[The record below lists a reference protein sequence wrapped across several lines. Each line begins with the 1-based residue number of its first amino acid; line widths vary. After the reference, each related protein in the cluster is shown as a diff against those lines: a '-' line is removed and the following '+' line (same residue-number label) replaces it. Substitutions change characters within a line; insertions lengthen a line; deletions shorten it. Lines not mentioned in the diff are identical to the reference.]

1 MTTKK
6 LTRKQRILV
15 ATTLF
20 GMFFGAGNLI
30 FPVHLGQMAGSNVI
44 PAIIGFIITA
54 VGIPIFGVAAIGVTH
69 SDGLQTLSGKVGK
82 GYGIFFTCLL
92 YLTIGPLFAIPRCAT
107 VSFTTGVSPM
117 LPEAAQP
124 LALLL
129 FSAVFFAFVLF
140 FSLRPGKITVWIGKI
155 INPVFLL
162 FLAVL
167 VIAALLKPGASISD
181 VAPTEPYATK
191 TSAFFSSFIEGY
203 GTMDAI
209 AGLAFGIV
217 VIDVIRRMG
226 VDNDDAVAVDVLG
239 SGVLTGLLM
248 AVIYVV
254 TILMGTQSRG
264 LFEIS
269 DNGGI
274 ALTQIAGHYFGG
286 VGQIILAVTITFAC
300 LKTSIGLVT
309 SCSET
314 FVKMTHGKI
323 SYKLWAILFTL
334 FSFAVSNV
342 GLSAIIEYSIPVLM
356 LIYPPATALIIL
368 AFAGKLFRHDRAVYL
383 STMIFTWAAAI
394 FDFFKTLPAGV
405 RTALR
410 LDAPVELLLGGQQTF
425 LRPVDGRVTG
435 ELEADQPPQLF
446 PLLGPHHFPAQSI
459 VADLIGIGARRGIG
473 RHVLPIAWH
482 RVGEEGQ
489 AIVKNRG
496 RGNQLSRVVIP
507 QKPKVSKMSVLIIDH
522 GVKDKH
528 AAKLLI
534 EGLPLGLVVV
544 DAGLQATV
552 FDDSPNGDKGCV
564 NVGEQFT
571 F

>member
-1 MTTKK
+1 MMTKK
-6 LTRKQRILV
+6 LTRRQRLLV

-30 FPVHLGQMAGSNVI
+30 FPVHLGQMAGRNVL
-44 PAIIGFIITA
+44 PAMIGFIITA

-69 SDGLQTLSGKVGK
+69 SDGLQTLSSKVGK

-117 LPEAAQP
+117 LSDSAQA

-155 INPVFLL
+155 INPIFLL
-162 FLAVL
+162 FLAIL
-167 VIAALLKPGASISD
+167 VIAALLRPGAAVSA
-181 VAPTEPYATK
+181 VEPAEAYATDVK
-191 TSAFFSSFIEGY
+191 SFFSSFIEGY

-226 VDNDDAVAVDVLG
+226 VDDDDAVAVDVLG
-239 SGVLTGLLM
+239 SGVITGILM

-264 LFEIS
+264 LFETS
-269 DNGGI
+269 ANGGI

-286 VGQIILAVTITFAC
+286 VGQFILAVTITFAC

-309 SCSET
+309 SCAET
-314 FVKMTHGKI
+314 FVKMTNGKI
-323 SYKLWAILFTL
+323 SYKAWAIIFTV

-356 LIYPPATALIIL
+356 LIYPPAIVLIIL
-368 AFAGKLFRHDRAVYL
+368 AFIGKHFHHDRAIYV

-394 FDFFKTLPAGV
+394 FDFMKTLPAAAQD
-405 RTALR
+405 ALH
-410 LDAPVELLLGGQQTF
+410 LDTPVAF
-425 LRPVDGRVTG
+425 M
-435 ELEADQPPQLF
+435 
-446 PLLGPHHFPAQSI
+446 
-459 VADLIGIGARRGIG
+459 
-473 RHVLPIAWH
+473 
-482 RVGEEGQ
+482 
-489 AIVKNRG
+489 
-496 RGNQLSRVVIP
+496 
-507 QKPKVSKMSVLIIDH
+507 QKY
-522 GVKDKH
+522 
-528 AAKLLI
+528 
-534 EGLPLGLVVV
+534 LPLFDLNLGWLLPAVVGFAIGLILHLRKK
-544 DAGLQATV
+544 AKA
-552 FDDSPNGDKGCV
+552 
-564 NVGEQFT
+564 
-571 F
+571 

>member
-1 MTTKK
+1 MTVKK
-6 LTRKQRILV
+6 LTMRQKILV
-15 ATTLF
+15 AGTLF

-30 FPVHLGQMAGSNVI
+30 FPVHLGQLAGRNVI
-44 PAIIGFIITA
+44 PAIIGFIVTA
-54 VGIPIFGVAAIGVTH
+54 VGIPIFGVAAIGITH
-69 SDGLQTLSGKVGK
+69 SDGLQTLSSKVGK

-107 VSFTTGVSPM
+107 VSFTTGVAPM
-117 LPEAAQP
+117 LLDPSKEW
-124 LALLL
+124 LALLI
-129 FSAVFFAFVLF
+129 FSAIFFAFVLF

-181 VAPTEPYATK
+181 VAPPAPYATK

-314 FVKMTHGKI
+314 FVKMTHGKL
-323 SYKLWAILFTL
+323 SYKAWAILFTL

-356 LIYPPATALIIL
+356 LIYPPAIALIIL
-368 AFAGKLFRHDRAVYL
+368 AFIGKFFHHDKAVYI
-383 STMIFTWAAAI
+383 SVMAFTWAAAI
-394 FDFFKTLPAGV
+394 FDFMKTLPAGV
-405 RTALR
+405 QSSLHLDR
-410 LDAPVELLLGGQQTF
+410 LVAFARQYLPLFDLNLGWLLPACLG
-425 LRPVDGRVTG
+425 
-435 ELEADQPPQLF
+435 
-446 PLLGPHHFPAQSI
+446 
-459 VADLIGIGARRGIG
+459 
-473 RHVLPIAWH
+473 
-482 RVGEEGQ
+482 
-489 AIVKNRG
+489 
-496 RGNQLSRVVIP
+496 VVI
-507 QKPKVSKMSVLIIDH
+507 
-522 GVKDKH
+522 
-528 AAKLLI
+528 
-534 EGLPLGLVVV
+534 GLGIHFS
-544 DAGLQATV
+544 GRK
-552 FDDSPNGDKGCV
+552 SR
-564 NVGEQFT
+564 
-571 F
+571 